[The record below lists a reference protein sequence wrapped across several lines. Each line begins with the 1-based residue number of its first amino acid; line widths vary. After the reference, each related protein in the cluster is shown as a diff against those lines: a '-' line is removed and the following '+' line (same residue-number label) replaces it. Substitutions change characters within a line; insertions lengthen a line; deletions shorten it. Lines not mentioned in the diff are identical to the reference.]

1 MKMTYFTAMVGMGTG
16 KEACFMPSGRL
27 QKGAVMRRKSGI
39 ILTAVLVLCLF
50 VGCNRE
56 PKTITLT
63 PAPTFTV
70 TPAPVLSVTPQP
82 TTGVSHTVAPM
93 QTTELPIYTINSDL
107 VELTAVTA
115 LVSADRE
122 ITEKVV
128 AGAVE
133 DALADSGIYVT
144 VNSVTKDGTVVTV
157 DFSSSAPPVVQVGA
171 SIEGMILDAFGQ
183 SILDNIADCSGV
195 AFSVD
200 GGPYVSGHFEL
211 EKDDI
216 YMRR

>member
-1 MKMTYFTAMVGMGTG
+1 MTYFADMVSVGTG
-16 KEACFMPSGRL
+16 KGACFVTPCRL
-27 QKGAVMRRKSGI
+27 QKGAVMKRKSGI
-39 ILTAVLVLCLF
+39 ILTTVLVLCMF
-50 VGCNRE
+50 AGCKRE
-56 PKTITLT
+56 PDTITLT

-70 TPAPVLSVTPQP
+70 TPVPEHSVTPQP
-82 TTGVSHTVAPM
+82 TTSVTHTVVPM

-107 VELTAVTA
+107 IELMAVTA
-115 LVSADRE
+115 LVPAE
-122 ITEKVV
+122 NKITEEVV
-128 AGAVE
+128 ARAVE

-144 VNSVTKDGTVVTV
+144 VNSATKDGTVVTV
-157 DFSSSAPPVVQVGA
+157 DFSASAPPVTQVGA
-171 SIEGMILDAFGQ
+171 NIEGMILDAFGQ
-183 SILDNIADCSGV
+183 SILDNVTDCSGV